1 MMTQPGSPE
10 PAEAV
15 TVSKR
20 INPDQTIKD
29 QVDNIKS
36 AFDEQGITL
45 KADVV
50 NGSVRYISDAQ
61 HLLVLEKYLDRVR
74 NVLGLSA
81 EQRYVEPVVDGVVLL
96 TLVPARQGQQL
107 DDLDILIDRV
117 EKHLGVDVVAP
128 DHLYTVANQTAE
140 IGPCPATEPQ
150 EAYYRTEPFP
160 SVSPGD
166 GGAGVRIYVADT
178 GVLPEVGQSPWLR
191 EHPWMRGVHGDT
203 DDPLTS
209 SNLIKPYAGHGTFA
223 AGVMRCVAPG
233 ADIFVEKSFAAGSV
247 FENYLV
253 RRLDDALHRGYDIFH
268 LSITA
273 PTRKDR
279 PPIGIAHWLRRLRD
293 HKGVVC
299 VSPAGNSGS
308 QLPSW
313 PGAFPGVVS
322 VGALGGD
329 WHSRASFS
337 NHGGWVDVYAP
348 GRDLINAFTTGTY
361 KCKIYPYKDK
371 EREFWGMAKWS
382 GTSFSAPIVTGLIA
396 ARMTETGEDGQE
408 AAAALLKLARSQ
420 AIPGVGAILFPYGNR
435 WNADGAEGS
444 FPPRISMR

>member
-1 MMTQPGSPE
+1 MMAQPGSPE
-10 PAEAV
+10 SVEAI
-15 TVSKR
+15 TVGAR
-20 INPDQTIKD
+20 INPNQTIMD
-29 QVDNIKS
+29 QVSTIKS
-36 AFDEQGITL
+36 AFKEQHITL
-45 KADVV
+45 KIDEV

-74 NVLGLSA
+74 DVLGLSA
-81 EQRYVEPVVDGVVLL
+81 EQRYVKPVVDGVVLL
-96 TLVPARQGQQL
+96 ELVPAREGQKL
-107 DDLDILIDRV
+107 GDLDTLIEAV
-117 EKHLGVDVVAP
+117 ERRIGGDVVAP
-128 DHLYTVANQTAE
+128 DHLYTVANQNGE

-150 EAYYRTEPFP
+150 EAYYRIEPFP

-178 GVLPEVGQSPWLR
+178 GVLPEVGESPWLQV
-191 EHPWMRGVHGDT
+191 HPWLRGVQGDK
-203 DDPLTS
+203 DDPLT
-209 SNLIKPYAGHGTFA
+209 NNVIKPYAGHGTFV
-223 AGVMRCVAPG
+223 AGVVRCVAPG

-247 FENYLV
+247 FENDLV

-268 LSITA
+268 LSVTA
-273 PTRKDR
+273 PTRNDR
-279 PPIGIAHWLRRLRD
+279 PPIGIAHWLKRLRD

-308 QLPSW
+308 RLPSW

-329 WHSRASFS
+329 WRSRASFS

-348 GRDLINAFTTGTY
+348 GRDLINAFTSGTY
-361 KCKIYPYKDK
+361 NCKNYPYTGDPRK
-371 EREFWGMAKWS
+371 FYGMAKWS
-382 GTSFSAPIVTGLIA
+382 GTSFSTPIVTGLIA

-420 AIPGVGAILFPYGNR
+420 AIPGVGAILLPYGNR
-435 WNADGAEGS
+435 WNADGIEGS